1 MDIIIKRGF
10 FAMFSDFSLKALI
23 KEWDSN
29 VLGVNPFVQVGETS
43 TPIQLRFNKNQL
55 LRCSSTQLQAA
66 AELSEDN
73 LLTVNV
79 MGGTITYGVD
89 SSIALTDKYTI

>member
-1 MDIIIKRGF
+1 
-10 FAMFSDFSLKALI
+10 MFSDFSLKALI
-23 KEWDSN
+23 KEWDKD

-55 LRCSSTQLQAA
+55 LRSSSTQLQAA

-73 LLTVNV
+73 LITVNV
-79 MGGTITYGVD
+79 MGGTITYAVD
-89 SSIALTDKYTI
+89 SSINLTDKYTI

>member
-23 KEWDSN
+23 KEWDKD

-55 LRCSSTQLQAA
+55 LRSSSTQLQAA

-73 LLTVNV
+73 LITVNV
-79 MGGTITYGVD
+79 MGGTITYAVD
-89 SSIALTDKYTI
+89 SSINLTDKYTI

>member
-1 MDIIIKRGF
+1 MDIVIKRGF

-43 TPIQLRFNKNQL
+43 TSIQLRFNKNQL
-55 LRCSSTQLQAA
+55 LRSSSTQLQAA
-66 AELSEDN
+66 AELS
-73 LLTVNV
+73 
-79 MGGTITYGVD
+79 
-89 SSIALTDKYTI
+89 

>member
-1 MDIIIKRGF
+1 
-10 FAMFSDFSLKALI
+10 MFSDFSLKALI

-55 LRCSSTQLQAA
+55 LRSSSTQLQAA
-66 AELSEDN
+66 AELSQDD

-79 MGGTITYGVD
+79 MGGTITYAVD
-89 SSIALTDKYTI
+89 SSIN